1 MNFEEN
7 SMTTEELSF
16 TIDAAE
22 YGERVFADKFDDDAL
37 WLSVRTRSG
46 GMHVTMTKQ
55 QTQDL
60 IKALQTIV
68 EEL

>member
-1 MNFEEN
+1 
-7 SMTTEELSF
+7 MTTEELSF
-16 TIDAAE
+16 TIDTAE
-22 YGERVFADKFDDDAL
+22 YGERVFADKFDTDAL

-68 EEL
+68 ETL